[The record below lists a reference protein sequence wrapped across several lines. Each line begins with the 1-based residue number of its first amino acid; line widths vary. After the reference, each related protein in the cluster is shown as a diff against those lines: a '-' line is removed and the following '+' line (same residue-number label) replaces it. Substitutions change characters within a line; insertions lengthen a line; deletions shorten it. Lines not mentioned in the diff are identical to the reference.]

1 MIHILLLIVASR
13 TSPGGDHGS
22 RNPRYV
28 SWELNKA
35 IENQR
40 VCLVNVLDGDLGVI
54 SGEKMYW
61 KPYWEGE
68 GGDF

>member
-13 TSPGGDHGS
+13 TSPRGDHDS
-22 RNPRYV
+22 RNPRYI

-40 VCLVNVLDGDLGVI
+40 VCLVNVLDEDLEVI
-54 SGEKMYW
+54 SGEKMY
-61 KPYWEGE
+61 
-68 GGDF
+68 